1 MKRLLFML
9 LMMLGMSI
17 AYSQTLTEK
26 MKPFATWIGEWRGE
40 GSMRTGPGPAQKS
53 SVHETIQA
61 KLEGSVLLIEGI
73 GKVVDETSKQENV
86 VHHALA
92 VLSFD
97 QVTQQYKIQS
107 YLKDGRSTL
116 GWFTI
121 TGNNTFQWG
130 FEGSWGKMRYTIT
143 LDDTKKT
150 WSEFGEYSRDGET
163 WMRNFEM
170 LLTKQ

>member
-1 MKRLLFML
+1 MKHVLIVLHMV
-9 LMMLGMSI
+9 LGMSI
-17 AYSQTLTEK
+17 GYSQTLSEK
-26 MKPFATWIGEWRGE
+26 MKPFEGWIGEWRGE
-40 GSMRTGPGPAQKS
+40 GSMRTGPGPAQTS

-73 GKVVDETSKQENV
+73 GKAVDESTKQEMV

-97 QVTQQYKIQS
+97 LVSQQYKIQS

-121 TGNNTFQWG
+121 TSDTTFQWG
-130 FEGSWGKMRYTIT
+130 FDGPWGKMRYTIT
-143 LDDTKKT
+143 LDPVKKT
-150 WSEFGEYSRDGET
+150 WNEIGEYSRDGET
-163 WMRNFEM
+163 WMKNFEM

>member
-9 LMMLGMSI
+9 LMMFGTSSTY
-17 AYSQTLTEK
+17 AQTLSEK
-26 MKPFATWIGEWRGE
+26 MKPFALWIGEWRGE

-73 GKVVDETSKQENV
+73 GKVANESTKQEDV

-97 QVTQQYKIQS
+97 QVSQQYKIQS

-121 TGNNTFQWG
+121 TGTNAFQWG
-130 FEGSWGKMRYTIT
+130 FEGPWGKMRYTIT
-143 LDDTKKT
+143 LDETKKT
-150 WSEFGEYSRDGET
+150 WTEIGEYSRDGET